1 MKISTKGRY
10 ALRLMLDLAM
20 HNDEGYISIK
30 TISQRQGISE
40 KYLEQIIKML
50 SKSGLVESTRG
61 AQGGYKLLKEP
72 KEYTVGE
79 ILRVTEGSLAP
90 IACVDEGSEYCDRFG
105 SCSTFSVWK
114 KLNDAINNV
123 VDNITVADL
132 VLEQQAKAND
142 FVI

>member
-1 MKISTKGRY
+1 MSKPPSFLFFIEFLLKLYYYIFTEFLEFFKVTKMKISTKGRY

-79 ILRVTEGSLAP
+79 ILRVT
-90 IACVDEGSEYCDRFG
+90 
-105 SCSTFSVWK
+105 
-114 KLNDAINNV
+114 
-123 VDNITVADL
+123 
-132 VLEQQAKAND
+132 
-142 FVI
+142 